1 MIANYPVM
9 TTHYFKFLHKPLS
22 YAKVPQSIWACAQ
35 PHRAEDLLQT
45 CNHKKA
51 APGQPAPLKAINS
64 IAPEQKTGAIRE
76 Q

>member
-1 MIANYPVM
+1 MQ
-9 TTHYFKFLHKPLS
+9 KFP
-22 YAKVPQSIWACAQ
+22 
-35 PHRAEDLLQT
+35 RAYGHAHSPIEPET
-45 CNHKKA
+45 YCRHANHKKA